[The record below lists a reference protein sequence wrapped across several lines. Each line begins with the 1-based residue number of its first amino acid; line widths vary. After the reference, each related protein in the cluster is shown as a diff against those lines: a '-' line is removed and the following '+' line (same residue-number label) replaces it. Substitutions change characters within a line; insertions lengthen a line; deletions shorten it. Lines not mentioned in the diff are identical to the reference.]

1 LLCQL
6 SYRGLR
12 HHQKTM
18 NIYDTWV
25 KYSIFCENMSIGGI
39 KIILKTRKLDKKPR
53 RKELLRGK
61 RKKIGGT

>member
-25 KYSIFCENMSIGGI
+25 KYSIFSENMSIGGI
-39 KIILKTRKLDKKPR
+39 KLFIKT
-53 RKELLRGK
+53 
-61 RKKIGGT
+61 